1 MKKILMKTT
10 TILLLAVMIFAFTGC
25 AELFQIENT
34 EQLPR
39 FKNFEAMIE
48 YMKNMGPGYT
58 YGMRGGGMLDS
69 AMAEGEA
76 IAPSASKDDAAN
88 TEQSASHGETNVQVE
103 GIDEADVIK
112 NDGRYLYFI
121 AGNRLVI
128 VDAIDPGNMTIS
140 SKIVLDDMSSFY
152 EMYITGNYL
161 TAIGYTYE
169 AVMVEEPASSDDDK
183 DIMPGRYTQGK
194 SYTFAQVYDIS
205 NRTTPVLAREYKIE
219 GSLLSSRVKDGNL
232 YLITNKWAYLYG
244 YAEDAQ
250 PKAEDILPYRYD
262 STVSKNSTMI
272 TPGEISYLPNPV
284 DNSFMTISVMDID
297 SGKAVKTDT
306 VMGGGSTVY
315 MSHNA
320 LYIVKPVFYFFP
332 GILEMNAVDS
342 AVSIDSEGAPETGTA
357 TTSDE
362 APVKETTAPEP
373 EEPKTAIYK
382 YDLTGNTVRYAGMGE
397 VKGDVLN
404 QFSMD
409 EFNGN
414 FRIATTLWTNRGTVN
429 NVFILD
435 KNMKNVGSVEN
446 LAPGERIYS
455 VRFSG
460 NTGYVV
466 TFRNMDPLFVLD
478 LSNPSNPK
486 VTGELKIPGFSNY
499 LHPVGDG
506 FLLGLGVDTKE
517 IYTKDENGNE
527 IVTGF
532 QTGGLKLS
540 LFDVRDP
547 FNPMEVDTLVIGK
560 QGSYSEAQY
569 NHRAFTWWPEKNAAM
584 FSAQIN
590 NSQGY
595 KEYNSWQEGA
605 VIVNVVS
612 GKLSL
617 KGILPASTDQGIYW
631 SYYTPTR
638 VTYINNTV
646 YYMQMGMLMAY
657 NYDTML
663 PLGKLMVSEIAPR
676 QIEPMRPD
684 AEPTELPVP
693 DSDDNE

>member
-1 MKKILMKTT
+1 MKKVLLKTT
-10 TILLLAVMIFAFTGC
+10 TILLLIVVIFSFSGC
-25 AELFQIENT
+25 DELFSLNDIED
-34 EQLPR
+34 LPH
-39 FKNFEAMIE
+39 FKNFEAMLE
-48 YMKNMGPGYT
+48 YMATMNVGYN
-58 YGMRGGGMLDS
+58 YRGGMFPEM
-69 AMAEGEA
+69 AMAE
-76 IAPSASKDDAAN
+76 DAASAVDGAKSN
-88 TEQSASHGETNVQVE
+88 STDEQSSSHGETNVQVE
-103 GIDEADVIK
+103 GVDEADVIK
-112 NDGRYLYFI
+112 NDGRYLYFV

-128 VDAIDPGNMTIS
+128 VDAIDPGNMSIV
-140 SKIVLDDMSSFY
+140 SKIILDDMSSFS
-152 EMYITGNYL
+152 EMYITGNSL

-169 AVMVEEPASSDDDK
+169 EVVVDANSSSDGK
-183 DIMPGRYTQGK
+183 DIMPGRYIPGR

-205 NRTTPVLAREYKIE
+205 NKSNPTLSREYKIE

-232 YLITNKWAYLYG
+232 YLVTNKWAYFYG
-244 YAEDAQ
+244 VDVMPNASE
-250 PKAEDILPYRYD
+250 ILPYRYD
-262 STVSKNSTMI
+262 STVSKDSMMI
-272 TPGEISYLPNPV
+272 EPDEISYLPNPV
-284 DNSFMTISVMDID
+284 DSSFMTISVMKID
-297 SGKAVKTDT
+297 SNKAVKTET

-332 GILEMNAVDS
+332 WGILDTVVAEPAIGEASSDDATVEVT
-342 AVSIDSEGAPETGTA
+342 AQPE
-357 TTSDE
+357 
-362 APVKETTAPEP
+362 PKEP

-382 YDLTGNTVRYAGMGE
+382 YNITGNSVKYAGMGE

-414 FRIATTLWTNRGTVN
+414 FRIATTQWTENGTVN

-435 KNMKNVGSVEN
+435 SNMKNMGSVEN

-499 LHPVGDG
+499 LHPVGNG
-506 FLLGLGVDTKE
+506 LLLGLGVETKE
-517 IYTKDENGNE
+517 IYTKDENGKE

-540 LFDVRDP
+540 LFDVSDP
-547 FNPMEVDTLVIGK
+547 FNPKEIDTLVIGK
-560 QGSYSEAQY
+560 QGTYSEAQY
-569 NHRAFTWWPEKNAAM
+569 NHRAFTWWPEKNAAV

-590 NSQGY
+590 NSKGY
-595 KEYNSWQEGA
+595 NDYSSWQEGA
-605 VIVNVVS
+605 VVVNVVNRQ
-612 GKLSL
+612 LSL
-617 KGILPASTDQGIYW
+617 KGILPASTDQGRYW

-638 VTYINNTV
+638 VTYINNTI

-657 NYDTML
+657 DYDTML
-663 PLGKLMVSEIAPR
+663 PTGKLMVSEIEQQKDGQPR
-676 QIEPMRPD
+676 PMEEPIE
-684 AEPTELPVP
+684 EPIEVPVP
-693 DSDDNE
+693 DSDDDE

>member
-1 MKKILMKTT
+1 MKKVLFKIT
-10 TILLLAVMIFAFTGC
+10 TILLLVIMIFAFTGC
-25 AELFQIENT
+25 KELFQIENT

-39 FKNFEAMIE
+39 FKNFEAMLE
-48 YMKNMGPGYT
+48 YMENTGLGYS
-58 YGMRGGGMLDS
+58 YGWRGGGMPEA
-69 AMAEGEA
+69 AMAEDGA
-76 IAPSASKDDAAN
+76 QAPNGSKDSAAGGD
-88 TEQSASHGETNVQVE
+88 ESQSHGETNVQVE

-112 NDGRYLYFI
+112 NDGRYLYFV
-121 AGNRLVI
+121 AGNTLVI
-128 VDAIDPGNMTIS
+128 IDAIDPGNMTITA
-140 SKIVLDDMSSFY
+140 KVVLDDMSSFH
-152 EMYITGNYL
+152 EMYITGNHL

-169 AVMVEEPASSDDDK
+169 EVMADATVSSDSDK
-183 DIMPGRYTQGK
+183 DMMPGRYIPGK
-194 SYTFAQVYDIS
+194 SYTFAKVYDIS
-205 NRTTPVLAREYKIE
+205 NKANPVLTREYKIE

-232 YLITNKWAYLYG
+232 YLITNKWAYFYG

-250 PKAEDILPYRYD
+250 PKAEEILPYRYD
-262 STVSKNSTMI
+262 STVSKDSTMI

-320 LYIVKPVFYFFP
+320 LYIVKPVYYFFP
-332 GILEMNAVDS
+332 GILEVADV
-342 AVSIDSEGAPETGTA
+342 ETSTA
-357 TTSDE
+357 TAGEDTPVE
-362 APVKETTAPEP
+362 ATVAPEP

-382 YDLTGNTVRYAGMGE
+382 YDLTGNTVKYAGMGE

-414 FRIATTLWTNRGTVN
+414 FRIATTLWTNNGTVN

-435 KNMKNVGSVEN
+435 NNMNNTGSVEN

-499 LHPVGDG
+499 LHPVGNG
-506 FLLGLGVDTKE
+506 LLLGLGVDTKE

-547 FNPMEVDTLVIGK
+547 YNPKEIDTLVIGK

-569 NHRAFTWWPEKNAAM
+569 NHKAFTWWPEKNAAI

-605 VIVNVVS
+605 VVVNVVND
-612 GKLSL
+612 KLSL
-617 KGILPASTDQGIYW
+617 KGILPAATDQGIYW

-638 VTYINNTV
+638 VTYINNNV

-657 NYDTML
+657 DYDTML
-663 PLGKLMVSEIAPR
+663 PLGTLMVSEIAAD
-676 QIEPMRPD
+676 IDRPIRGV
-684 AEPTELPVP
+684 EPTEPIEVPAP
-693 DSDDNE
+693 DSDDND

>member
-1 MKKILMKTT
+1 MKKVLLKTT
-10 TILLLAVMIFAFTGC
+10 TFLLLVLMIFAFTGC
-25 AELFQIENT
+25 AELFQIETT

-39 FKNFEAMIE
+39 FKNFEAMLE
-48 YMKNMGPGYT
+48 YMKNTGQGYM
-58 YGMRGGGMLDS
+58 YNMRGGMPES
-69 AMAEGEA
+69 AMAEDSA
-76 IAPSASKDDAAN
+76 QDPSPSKGGDEG
-88 TEQSASHGETNVQVE
+88 TSHGETNVQVE

-121 AGNRLVI
+121 AGNQLVI
-128 VDAIDPGNMTIS
+128 VDAADPSNMNVV
-140 SKIVLDDMSSFY
+140 SKILLENSASFS
-152 EMYITGNYL
+152 EMYLTGNKL
-161 TAIGYTYE
+161 TTIGYTWDEVVYTD
-169 AVMVEEPASSDDDK
+169 SSSGEK
-183 DIMPGRYTQGK
+183 DIAPGRILPGK
-194 SYTFAQVYDIS
+194 SYVFARVYDVS
-205 NRTTPVLAREYKIE
+205 NKTNPVMTREYKIE
-219 GSLLSSRVKDGNL
+219 GSMLSSRVKDGKL
-232 YLITNKWAYLYG
+232 YLITNKWAYFWYG
-244 YAEDAQ
+244 EDVQPRAE
-250 PKAEDILPYRYD
+250 EVLPYRYD
-262 STVSKNSTMI
+262 SAVSKESTMI
-272 TPGEISYLPNPV
+272 TPNEISYVENPV
-284 DNSFMTISVMDID
+284 DNSFMTISVMSID
-297 SGKAVKTDT
+297 NNQAVKTET

-332 GILEMNAVDS
+332 AILEVAD
-342 AVSIDSEGAPETGTA
+342 AETSTA
-357 TTSDE
+357 TSEEE
-362 APVKETTAPEP
+362 AAEPPRGTVTPEP
-373 EEPKTAIYK
+373 EEPKTVIYK
-382 YDLTGNTVRYAGMGE
+382 YNLTGNTVKYSGMGE

-414 FRIATTLWTNRGTVN
+414 FRIATTQWTNEGTVN

-435 KNMKNVGSVEN
+435 SNMRNVGSVLN

-478 LSNPSNPK
+478 LSNPSNPR

-506 FLLGLGVDTKE
+506 LLLGLGVDTKE

-532 QTGGLKLS
+532 QRGGLKLS
-540 LFDVRDP
+540 LFDVSDP
-547 FNPMEVDTLVIGK
+547 FNPKEIDTLVIGK
-560 QGSYSEAQY
+560 EGSYSEAQY
-569 NHRAFTWWPEKNAAM
+569 NHKAFTWWPEKNAAM

-595 KEYNSWQEGA
+595 KEYSSWQEGA
-605 VIVNVVS
+605 VIVNVVN

-617 KGILPASTDQGIYW
+617 KGILPAATDQGMYW

-646 YYMQMGMLMAY
+646 YYLQMGTLMTY
-657 NYDTML
+657 DYDTML
-663 PLGKLMVSEIAPR
+663 PQGQLKVVEATDYDGPYRE
-676 QIEPMRPD
+676 EPMPVEPD
-684 AEPTELPVP
+684 EAPAPET
-693 DSDDNE
+693 DSDDDEEK

>member
-1 MKKILMKTT
+1 MKKVLLKTT
-10 TILLLAVMIFAFTGC
+10 TILLLIVMIFSFSGC
-25 AELFQIENT
+25 AELFSIENT

-39 FKNFEAMIE
+39 FKNFEAMLD
-48 YMKNMGPGYT
+48 YMATMNIGYN
-58 YGMRGGGMLDS
+58 YRGGMFPEMG
-69 AMAEGEA
+69 MAE
-76 IAPSASKDDAAN
+76 DAAAPATDGAKSN
-88 TEQSASHGETNVQVE
+88 SDSDQSSTHGETNVQVE
-103 GIDEADVIK
+103 GVDEADVIK
-112 NDGRYLYFI
+112 NDGRYLYFV

-128 VDAIDPGNMTIS
+128 IDAIDPTNMSIV
-140 SKIVLDDMSSFY
+140 SKIVLDDMSSFS
-152 EMYITGNYL
+152 EMYITGNSL

-169 AVMVEEPASSDDDK
+169 EIAVDTTSSDANK
-183 DIMPGRYTQGK
+183 DMMPGRYIPGR

-205 NRTTPVLAREYKIE
+205 NKSNPTLTREYKIE
-219 GSLLSSRVKDGNL
+219 GSVLSSRVKDGNL
-232 YLITNKWAYLYG
+232 YLITNKWAYFYG
-244 YAEDAQ
+244 GDIMPSADE
-250 PKAEDILPYRYD
+250 ILPYRYD
-262 STVSKNSTMI
+262 STVSKDSMMI
-272 TPGEISYLPNPV
+272 QPGEIAYLPNPV
-284 DNSFMTISVMDID
+284 DNSFMTISVMKID
-297 SGKAVKTDT
+297 SNQAVKTET

-315 MSHNA
+315 MSNNA

-332 GILEMNAVDS
+332 WAILETVD
-342 AVSIDSEGAPETGTA
+342 AEPVDGEA
-357 TTSDE
+357 TSDDS
-362 APVKETTAPEP
+362 PVAVTEQPEP

-382 YDLTGNTVRYAGMGE
+382 YNISGNTVKYAGMGE

-414 FRIATTLWTNRGTVN
+414 FRIATTKWTEEGTVN

-435 KNMKNVGSVEN
+435 SNMKNTGSVEN
-446 LAPGERIYS
+446 LAPGERIYA

-499 LHPVGDG
+499 LHPVGNG
-506 FLLGLGVDTKE
+506 LLLGLGVDTKE

-540 LFDVRDP
+540 LFDVSDP
-547 FNPMEVDTLVIGK
+547 FNPQEIDTLVIGK
-560 QGSYSEAQY
+560 QGTYSEAQY
-569 NHRAFTWWPEKNAAM
+569 NHRAFTWWPEKNAAV

-590 NSQGY
+590 NSKGY
-595 KEYNSWQEGA
+595 NDYSSWQEGA
-605 VIVNVVS
+605 VVVNVVNRQ
-612 GKLSL
+612 LSL
-617 KGILPASTDQGIYW
+617 KGILPASTDQGLYW

-638 VTYINNTV
+638 VTYINNTI

-657 NYDTML
+657 DYDTML
-663 PLGKLMVSEIAPR
+663 PTGKLMVSEIAPETDGQLR
-676 QIEPMRPD
+676 PIVEPV
-684 AEPTELPVP
+684 EVPVP
-693 DSDDNE
+693 DSDDDE